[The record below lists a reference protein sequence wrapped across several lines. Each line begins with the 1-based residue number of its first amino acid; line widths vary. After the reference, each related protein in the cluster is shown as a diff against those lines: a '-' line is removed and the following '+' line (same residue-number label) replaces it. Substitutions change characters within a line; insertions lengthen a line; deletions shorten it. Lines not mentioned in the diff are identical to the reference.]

1 MRGSERRVEVANAW
15 PMTTAPPIC
24 WIARH
29 GETEWSL
36 AGRHTGRTDVPLTP
50 HGEDSARA
58 LGARLRGKAFA
69 AVFTSPLVRA
79 ARTCELAGF
88 GSVARVLPDL
98 VEWDYG
104 DYEGRRTV
112 DIRVDRPDWRIFRD
126 GCPRGESPQ
135 DVGTR
140 ADRVLRAL
148 RAVDG
153 DVLVFSSAHILRVLA
168 ARWLGLAPAMGKCFV
183 LSTASL
189 SALGYE
195 HVLAAPVIRSWNQTE
210 PDSS

>member
-1 MRGSERRVEVANAW
+1 
-15 PMTTAPPIC
+15 MTTALPTC

-29 GETEWSL
+29 GETEWSR
-36 AGRHTGRTDVPLTP
+36 ARRHTGRTDVPLTP
-50 HGEDSARA
+50 VGEDSARR
-58 LGARLRGKAFA
+58 LGARLRGSVFA

-88 GSVARVLPDL
+88 GSAARVLPDL

-104 DYEGRRTV
+104 DYEGRRTA
-112 DIRVDRPDWRIFRD
+112 DIRVDRPDWRLFRD
-126 GCPRGESPQ
+126 GCPRGETPQ
-135 DVGTR
+135 DVSAR
-140 ADRVLRAL
+140 ADRVLRML

-153 DVLVFSSAHILRVLA
+153 DVLVFSSAHILRVLT
-168 ARWLGLAPAMGKCFV
+168 ARWLGLPPATGRCFM

-195 HVLAAPVIRSWNQTE
+195 HDLASPAIRCWNQTQDD
-210 PDSS
+210 PA

>member
-1 MRGSERRVEVANAW
+1 
-15 PMTTAPPIC
+15 MTASLPTA

-36 AGRHTGRTDVPLTP
+36 AGRHTGRTDVPLTKR
-50 HGEDSARA
+50 GEESARK
-58 LGARLRGKAFA
+58 LGVRLAGRAFA
-69 AVFTSPLVRA
+69 AVYTSPLIRV
-79 ARTCELAGF
+79 ARTCEIAGF
-88 GSVARVLPDL
+88 GGVARVDPDL
-98 VEWDYG
+98 AEWDYG

-126 GCPRGESPQ
+126 GCPRGETPQ

-140 ADRVLRAL
+140 VDRVLKRL

-153 DVLVFSSAHILRVLA
+153 DVLVFSSAHLLRVLT
-168 ARWLGLAPAMGKCFV
+168 ARWLGLTPAMGKCFV

-189 SALGYE
+189 SVLGYE
-195 HVLAAPVIRSWNQTE
+195 HDRTSPAIRLWNDTHHDE
-210 PDSS
+210 S

>member
-1 MRGSERRVEVANAW
+1 
-15 PMTTAPPIC
+15 MTTALPTC

-50 HGEDSARA
+50 HGEDEARK
-58 LGARLRGKAFA
+58 LGARLARRAFA
-69 AVFTSPLVRA
+69 VVYTSPLKRA

-88 GSVARVLPDL
+88 GSVAVVLPDL
-98 VEWDYG
+98 AEWDYG

-126 GCPRGESPQ
+126 GCPRGETPQ
-135 DVGTR
+135 DVGAR
-140 ADRVLRAL
+140 ADRVLRKL

-153 DVLVFSSAHILRVLA
+153 DILVFSSAHILRVLA
-168 ARWLGLAPAMGKCFV
+168 ARWLGLAPAMGKCFM

-189 SALGYE
+189 SALSYE
-195 HVLAAPVIRSWNQTE
+195 HDLALPAIRFWNGTE
-210 PDSS
+210 PDLP

>member
-1 MRGSERRVEVANAW
+1 VE
-15 PMTTAPPIC
+15 
-24 WIARH
+24 
-29 GETEWSL
+29 S
-36 AGRHTGRTDVPLTP
+36 RTSV
-50 HGEDSARA
+50 GEDSARR
-58 LGARLRGKAFA
+58 LGARLRESVFA

-104 DYEGRRTV
+104 DYEGRRTA
-112 DIRVDRPDWRIFRD
+112 DIHVDRPDWRLFRD
-126 GCPRGESPQ
+126 GCPRGETPR
-135 DVGTR
+135 DVGVR
-140 ADRVLRAL
+140 ADRVLRTL

-153 DVLVFSSAHILRVLA
+153 DVLVFSSAHVLRVLT
-168 ARWLGLAPAMGKCFV
+168 ARWLDLPPATGRCFM

-195 HVLAAPVIRSWNQTE
+195 HDLASPAIRCWNQTQDD
-210 PDSS
+210 PA

>member
-1 MRGSERRVEVANAW
+1 
-15 PMTTAPPIC
+15 MTTALPTC
-24 WIARH
+24 WIVRH

-36 AGRHTGRTDVPLTP
+36 ARRHTGRTDVPLTSI
-50 HGEDSARA
+50 GEDSARE
-58 LGARLRGKAFA
+58 LGARLHGMVFG
-69 AVFTSPLVRA
+69 AVFTSPLARA

-88 GSVARVLPDL
+88 GSVAHVLPDL

-135 DVGTR
+135 DVGAR
-140 ADRVLRAL
+140 ADRVLRKL

-153 DVLVFSSAHILRVLA
+153 DILIFSSAHILRVLA
-168 ARWLGLAPAMGKCFV
+168 ARWLGLAPAMGKCFM

-189 SALGYE
+189 SALSYE
-195 HVLAAPVIRSWNQTE
+195 HDLALPAIRFWNQT
-210 PDSS
+210 DSDPP

>member
-1 MRGSERRVEVANAW
+1 
-15 PMTTAPPIC
+15 MTAALPTC

-29 GETEWSL
+29 GETEWSV
-36 AGRHTGRTDVPLTP
+36 AGRHTGRTDMPLTP
-50 HGEDSARA
+50 HGEDSARE

-69 AVFTSPLVRA
+69 AVFTSPLARA

-104 DYEGRRTV
+104 DYEGRRTA
-112 DIRVDRPDWRIFRD
+112 DIHVDRPDWRLFRD
-126 GCPRGESPQ
+126 GCPRGETPH
-135 DVGTR
+135 DVGVR
-140 ADRVLRAL
+140 ADRVLRTL

-153 DVLVFSSAHILRVLA
+153 DVLVFSSAHILRVLT
-168 ARWLGLAPAMGKCFV
+168 ARWLGLAPATGRCFM

-189 SALGYE
+189 SALTYE
-195 HVLAAPVIRSWNQTE
+195 HDLASPVIRFWNQTE
-210 PDSS
+210 AGPV